1 MTPEMQKAVRYAFE
15 EAISGLLR
23 RRVLTIVSIA
33 TIGAS
38 LGVFGLFFSI
48 ARAGGALVDAL
59 AKKVQV
65 VVYVSSKLGP
75 PERAALAAKIKAE
88 PVVKGV
94 EERTSAEALDRFK
107 GLFPDLAAIPEEIG
121 ETPFPPSIE
130 ISLKPELATAPVMLR
145 LIESWRRAPGV
156 DDVHYDAVLVNR
168 LSALV
173 GLIRALALVLGL
185 VLAVASGFT
194 IANVIRLS
202 VYSREDEIEIMRLVG
217 ASKAFIRGPFLVEG
231 SLSGALGGLLASGL
245 LALVLQ
251 NIVTALRGANLGTTL
266 APRLGSVDVAA
277 LIMLGASVGLLG
289 SFVSLG
295 RLRD

>member
-1 MTPEMQKAVRYAFE
+1 MSKAMRYAFE

-23 RRVLTIVSIA
+23 RRVLTVVSIA

-38 LGVFGLFFSI
+38 LGVFGLFFSV
-48 ARAGGALVDAL
+48 ARAGGVLVDSL
-59 AKKVQV
+59 ASKVQV
-65 VVYVSSKLGP
+65 VVYLKPELKEA
-75 PERAALAAKIKAE
+75 ERAALVAKIRAQ

-94 EERTSAEALDRFK
+94 EERTSEEALARFK

-121 ETPFPPSIE
+121 ETPFPPSVE
-130 ISLKPELATAPVMLR
+130 VSLKPELAKSPIVLS
-145 LIESWRRAPGV
+145 LIESWRRTEGV
-156 DDVHYDAVLVNR
+156 DDVHYDAILVNR
-168 LSALV
+168 LSAFV
-173 GLIRALALVLGL
+173 GLVRGLALVLGL

-217 ASKAFIRGPFLVEG
+217 ASKGFIRGPFLVEG
-231 SLSGALGGLLASGL
+231 SLSGAFGGLLANGL
-245 LALVLQ
+245 LAMVLRR
-251 NIVTALRGANLGTTL
+251 VVEAMRGANLGATL
-266 APRLGSVDVAA
+266 APTLGSADVLA
-277 LIMLGASVGLLG
+277 LIGIGATVGLFG

>member
-1 MTPEMQKAVRYAFE
+1 MSKAVRYAFE
-15 EAISGLLR
+15 EALSGLLR
-23 RRVLTIVSIA
+23 RRVLTVVSVA

-38 LGVFGLFFSI
+38 LGVFGLFFAI
-48 ARAGGALVDAL
+48 ARAGGSLVDSL
-59 AKKVQV
+59 ASKVQV
-65 VVYVSSKLGP
+65 VVYLSPDLKTEARQDLV
-75 PERAALAAKIKAE
+75 AKIRAQT
-88 PVVKGV
+88 VVMDV
-94 EERTSAEALDRFK
+94 EERTADEALARFK

-130 ISLKPELATAPVMLR
+130 ISLKPELARAQVVAN
-145 LIESWRRAPGV
+145 LIESWKKIEGV
-156 DDVHYDAVLVNR
+156 DEVHYDAILVNR
-168 LSALV
+168 LSAVV
-173 GLIRALALVLGL
+173 GLVRGLALVLGL

-245 LALVLQ
+245 LALVLRR
-251 NIVTALRGANLGTTL
+251 VVEAMKGANLGATM
-266 APRLGSVDVAA
+266 APTLGSADVVA
-277 LIMLGASVGLLG
+277 LIGIGAGVGLLG

-295 RLRD
+295 KLRD

>member
-1 MTPEMQKAVRYAFE
+1 MAKAVRYAFE

-23 RRVLTIVSIA
+23 RRVLTLVSVA

-48 ARAGGALVDAL
+48 ARAGGSLVESL
-59 AKKVQV
+59 ASKVQV
-65 VVYVSSKLGP
+65 VVYLSPELGVA
-75 PERAALAAKIKAE
+75 ERAALAAKIKAQ
-88 PVVKGV
+88 PVVNGV
-94 EERTSAEALDRFK
+94 EERTADDALSRFK
-107 GLFPDLAAIPEEIG
+107 ALFPDLAAIPEEIG
-121 ETPFPPSIE
+121 ETPFPPSLE
-130 ISLKPELATAPVMLR
+130 VSLKPELARAQIVSN
-145 LIESWRRAPGV
+145 LIESWRKVDGV

-168 LSALV
+168 LSAFV
-173 GLIRALALVLGL
+173 GLARGLAMVLGL

-231 SLSGALGGLLASGL
+231 SLSGALGGLLASAL

-251 NIVTALRGANLGTTL
+251 RVVEAMRAANLGATL
-266 APRLGSVDVAA
+266 APSLGTLDVAA
-277 LIMLGASVGLLG
+277 LVGIGATVGLVG

-295 RLRD
+295 KLRD

>member
-1 MTPEMQKAVRYAFE
+1 MSKAVRYAFE
-15 EAISGLLR
+15 EALSGLLR
-23 RRVLTIVSIA
+23 RRVLTVVSVA

-48 ARAGGALVDAL
+48 ARAGGSLVDSL
-59 AKKVQV
+59 ASKVQV
-65 VVYVSSKLGP
+65 VVYLSPDLSTP
-75 PERAALAAKIKAE
+75 ARQALVAKIKAE
-88 PVVKGV
+88 NVVMGV
-94 EERTSAEALDRFK
+94 EERTADEALARFK

-130 ISLKPELATAPVMLR
+130 VSLKPELARAQVVGN
-145 LIESWRRAPGV
+145 LIESWKKIDGV
-156 DDVHYDAVLVNR
+156 DEVHYDAILVNR
-168 LSALV
+168 LSAMVSLV
-173 GLIRALALVLGL
+173 RGLALVLGL

-231 SLSGALGGLLASGL
+231 SLSGAMGGLLASGL
-245 LALVLQ
+245 LALVLRR
-251 NIVTALRGANLGTTL
+251 VVEAMRGANLGATMAPTL
-266 APRLGSVDVAA
+266 ASSDVLA
-277 LIMLGASVGLLG
+277 LIGIGAGVGLLG

-295 RLRD
+295 KLRD

>member
-1 MTPEMQKAVRYAFE
+1 MSKAVRYAFE
-15 EAISGLLR
+15 EAFSGLLR

-48 ARAGGALVDAL
+48 ARAGGALVDTL
-59 AKKVQV
+59 AGKVQV
-65 VVYVSSKLGP
+65 VVYLSSQLTP
-75 PERAALAAKIKAE
+75 TARAAITTSIKNQ
-88 PVVKGV
+88 PVVRGV
-94 EERTSAEALDRFK
+94 EERTSEEALVRFK
-107 GLFPDLAAIPEEIG
+107 TLFPDLAAIPEEVG
-121 ETPFPPSIE
+121 ETPFPPSLE
-130 ISLKPELATAPVMLR
+130 VSLKPDLAKALIVTN
-145 LIESWRRAPGV
+145 LIESWRKLEGV
-156 DDVHYDAVLVNR
+156 DDVHYDAILVNR
-168 LSALV
+168 LSAFVSLV
-173 GLIRALALVLGL
+173 RGLALVLGL

-231 SLSGALGGLLASGL
+231 SLSGAFGGVVASGL
-245 LALVLQ
+245 LAMVLTK
-251 NIVTALRGANLGTTL
+251 IVEALRSANLGATL
-266 APRLGSVDVAA
+266 APT
-277 LIMLGASVGLLG
+277 LGAADVFALVGIGAGVGLLG

>member
-1 MTPEMQKAVRYAFE
+1 MFKAVRYAFE
-15 EAISGLLR
+15 EALSGLLR
-23 RRVLTIVSIA
+23 RRVLTVVSVA

-38 LGVFGLFFSI
+38 LGVFGLFFSV
-48 ARAGGALVDAL
+48 ARAGAMLVDSL
-59 AKKVQV
+59 ASKVQV
-65 VVYVSSKLGP
+65 VVYLSPDLSVA
-75 PERAALAAKIKAE
+75 ERAALVARIKAQ
-88 PVVKGV
+88 PVVQGAI
-94 EERTSAEALDRFK
+94 ERTSEEALTRFK

-130 ISLKPELATAPVMLR
+130 ISLRPELAKPPMVLN
-145 LIESWRRAPGV
+145 LIESWRKTAGV
-156 DDVHYDAVLVNR
+156 DDVHYDAILVNR
-168 LSALV
+168 LSAFV
-173 GLIRALALVLGL
+173 GLVRALALVLGL

-231 SLSGALGGLLASGL
+231 SLSGAFGGLLASGL
-245 LALVLQ
+245 LALVLSK
-251 NIVTALRGANLGTTL
+251 VVEAMRGANLGATL
-266 APRLGSVDVAA
+266 APTLGFVDVAA
-277 LIMLGASVGLLG
+277 LVGLGTGVGLLG

>member
-1 MTPEMQKAVRYAFE
+1 MSKAVRYAFE
-15 EAISGLLR
+15 EALSSLLR
-23 RRVLTIVSIA
+23 RRVLTVVSIA

-48 ARAGGALVDAL
+48 ARAGGALVESL
-59 AKKVQV
+59 ASKVQI
-65 VVYVSSKLGP
+65 VVYLKPELKDA
-75 PERAALAAKIKAE
+75 ERAALVAKIKAQ

-94 EERTSAEALDRFK
+94 EERTAAEALARFK
-107 GLFPDLAAIPEEIG
+107 ALFPDLAAIPEEIG
-121 ETPFPPSIE
+121 ETPFPPSVE
-130 ISLKPELATAPVMLR
+130 VSLKPDLARAPIVSG
-145 LIESWRRAPGV
+145 LIESWRKTEGV
-156 DDVHYDAVLVNR
+156 DDVHYDAILVNR
-168 LSALV
+168 LSAFV
-173 GLIRALALVLGL
+173 GLVRGLALVLGL

-231 SLSGALGGLLASGL
+231 SLSGAFGGLLASGL
-245 LALVLQ
+245 LALVLRR
-251 NIVTALRGANLGTTL
+251 VVEAMRGANLGATL
-266 APRLGSVDVAA
+266 APTLGSSDVLA
-277 LIMLGASVGLLG
+277 LIFIGATVGLFG

>member
-1 MTPEMQKAVRYAFE
+1 MPKAVRYAFE
-15 EAISGLLR
+15 EALSGLMR

-48 ARAGGALVDAL
+48 ARAGAVLVDSL
-59 AKKVQV
+59 AGKVQI
-65 VVYVSSKLGP
+65 VVYLSPDLSP
-75 PERAALAAKIKAE
+75 PSRAALVAKMKSQ
-88 PVVKGV
+88 PLVKGV
-94 EERTSAEALDRFK
+94 EERTSDEALTRFK
-107 GLFPDLAAIPEEIG
+107 SLFPDLAAIPEEIG

-130 ISLKPELATAPVMLR
+130 VSLNPELARTQLVAN
-145 LIESWRRAPGV
+145 LIESWRKTEGV
-156 DDVHYDAVLVNR
+156 EDVHYDAILVNR
-168 LSALV
+168 LSAFV
-173 GLIRALALVLGL
+173 GLVRGLALVLGL

-231 SLSGALGGLLASGL
+231 SLSGAFGGLLASGL
-245 LALVLQ
+245 LALVLSR
-251 NIVTALRGANLGTTL
+251 VVEAMRSANLGATL
-266 APRLGSVDVAA
+266 APTIGSFDILA
-277 LIMLGASVGLLG
+277 LIGIGASVGLLG

-295 RLRD
+295 KLRD

>member
-1 MTPEMQKAVRYAFE
+1 MSKAMRYAFE

-23 RRVLTIVSIA
+23 RRVLTLVSIA

-48 ARAGGALVDAL
+48 ARAGGVLVESL
-59 AKKVQV
+59 ASKVQV
-65 VVYVSSKLGP
+65 VVYLKPDLKEA
-75 PERAALAAKIKAE
+75 ERAALVAKIKAQ
-88 PVVKGV
+88 PVVKSV
-94 EERTSAEALDRFK
+94 EERTSEEALARFK

-121 ETPFPPSIE
+121 ETPFPPSVE
-130 ISLKPELATAPVMLR
+130 VSLKPDLAKAPIVSS
-145 LIESWRRAPGV
+145 LIEGWRKTDGV
-156 DDVHYDAVLVNR
+156 DDVHYDAILVNR
-168 LSALV
+168 LSAFV
-173 GLIRALALVLGL
+173 GLVRGLALVLGL

-217 ASKAFIRGPFLVEG
+217 ASKSFIRGPFLVEG
-231 SLSGALGGLLASGL
+231 SLSGAFGGLLASGL
-245 LALVLQ
+245 LALVLRR
-251 NIVTALRGANLGTTL
+251 VVEAMRGANLGATL
-266 APRLGSVDVAA
+266 APVLGSVDVLA
-277 LIMLGASVGLLG
+277 LIGIGATVGLFG

>member
-1 MTPEMQKAVRYAFE
+1 MSKAVRYAFE

-23 RRVLTIVSIA
+23 RRVLTLVSVA

-48 ARAGGALVDAL
+48 ARAGGFLVESL
-59 AKKVQV
+59 ASKVQV
-65 VVYVSSKLGP
+65 VVYLSPELGVA
-75 PERAALAAKIKAE
+75 ERSALAAKIKAQ
-88 PVVKGV
+88 PVVNGV
-94 EERTSAEALDRFK
+94 EERTADDALTRFK
-107 GLFPDLAAIPEEIG
+107 SLFPDLAAIPEEIG
-121 ETPFPPSIE
+121 ETPFPPSLE
-130 ISLKPELATAPVMLR
+130 VSLKPELAREQIVSN
-145 LIESWRRAPGV
+145 LIESWRKIDGV

-168 LSALV
+168 LSAFV
-173 GLIRALALVLGL
+173 GLARGLAMVLGL

-217 ASKAFIRGPFLVEG
+217 ASKGFIRGPFLVEG

-245 LALVLQ
+245 LALVLRR
-251 NIVTALRGANLGTTL
+251 VVEAMRSANLGATL
-266 APRLGSVDVAA
+266 APSLGSSDVAA
-277 LIMLGASVGLLG
+277 LIGIGATVGLIG

-295 RLRD
+295 KLRD

>member
-1 MTPEMQKAVRYAFE
+1 MSKAVRYAFE
-15 EAISGLLR
+15 EAITGLLR
-23 RRVLTIVSIA
+23 RRVLTVVSIA

-38 LGVFGLFFSI
+38 LGVFGLFFSV
-48 ARAGGALVDAL
+48 ARAGGVLVESL
-59 AKKVQV
+59 ATKVQV
-65 VVYVSSKLGP
+65 VVYLKPELKA
-75 PERAALAAKIKAE
+75 PERAALVAKIRAQ

-94 EERTSAEALDRFK
+94 EERTSEEALARFK

-121 ETPFPPSIE
+121 ETPFPPSVE
-130 ISLKPELATAPVMLR
+130 VSLKPDLAKTLVVSS
-145 LIESWRRAPGV
+145 LIDSWRKTDGV
-156 DDVHYDAVLVNR
+156 DDVHYDAILVNR
-168 LSALV
+168 LSAFV
-173 GLIRALALVLGL
+173 GLVRGLALVLGL

-231 SLSGALGGLLASGL
+231 SLSGAFGGLLASGL
-245 LALVLQ
+245 LALVLRR
-251 NIVTALRGANLGTTL
+251 VVEAMRAANLGATL
-266 APRLGSVDVAA
+266 APTLGPSDVLA
-277 LIMLGASVGLLG
+277 LISIGATVGLFG